1 MSGMYNEYCMK
12 FRNEEIK
19 KDFYNKFSKE
29 IREKIIFIAEDG
41 TKVDFESGKKI
52 ETVAFDEKEN
62 IAIMFL
68 GYQTSIYVYDKELM
82 FIDEDSKGTYT
93 ISDVYEN
100 VVYEGK
106 MREMNHEQMLSMFI
120 KVISCFI
127 EATSVHITQLDV
139 PETSGY
145 QAYNY
150 YEPHMF
156 IIDVENSHAEKQSQ
170 TFENIT
176 INY

>member
-1 MSGMYNEYCMK
+1 MSEKYNEYCMK
-12 FRNEEIK
+12 FT
-19 KDFYNKFSKE
+19 NKELKNAFEKQFSE
-29 IREKIIFIAEDG
+29 GGNSKIICIAEDES
-41 TKVDFESGKKI
+41 KVDFESDSKI
-52 ETVAFDEKEN
+52 ETIAFDEEEN

-68 GYQTSIYVYDKELM
+68 GYQTSIFVYDKELM
-82 FIDEDSKGTYT
+82 FIDENTKGTYT
-93 ISDVYEN
+93 FSDVFGN

-106 MREMNHEQMLSMFI
+106 MRKMSHEQMLSMFVEI
-120 KVISCFI
+120 VSCFI
-127 EATSVHITQLDV
+127 EATSVHIIQLDV

-145 QAYNY
+145 QKYNY

-156 IIDVENSHAEKQSQ
+156 IIDVENNHVNKQSQ

>member
-1 MSGMYNEYCMK
+1 MSGMYNGYCMK

-19 KDFYNKFSKE
+19 KDFYDKFSKE
-29 IREKIIFIAEDG
+29 IQAKIICIAEDG
-41 TKVDFESGKKI
+41 AKINFGSGRKI
-52 ETVAFDEKEN
+52 ETIAFDEKEN

-106 MREMNHEQMLSMFI
+106 MREMSHEQMLSMFVKI
-120 KVISCFI
+120 ISCFLDAI
-127 EATSVHITQLDV
+127 SVHILQLDV

-145 QAYNY
+145 QMYNY
-150 YEPHMF
+150 YKPHMF
-156 IIDVENSHAEKQSQ
+156 IINVENSHADKQFQ
-170 TFENIT
+170 KFENIT
-176 INY
+176 IHY

>member
-12 FRNEEIK
+12 FGNEEIK
-19 KDFYNKFSKE
+19 EYFYNKFSKD
-29 IREKIIFIAEDG
+29 IQTKIICIAEDG
-41 TKVDFESGKKI
+41 ARIDFESGRKI
-52 ETVAFDEKEN
+52 ETIAFDEEEN

-68 GYQTSIYVYDKELM
+68 GYQTSIYVYNEELM
-82 FIDEDSKGTYT
+82 FIDERSKGTYT

-106 MREMNHEQMLSMFI
+106 MREMSHEQMLGMFVKILLCFI
-120 KVISCFI
+120 K
-127 EATSVHITQLDV
+127 ATSVHVTQLDI
-139 PETSGY
+139 PERSGY

-150 YEPHMF
+150 YKPHMF
-156 IIDVENSHAEKQSQ
+156 IINVENGHANKHSQ

-176 INY
+176 ICY